1 MHENDKRRTRRVN
14 GMQKL
19 LEQTYN
25 KIKEDG
31 LKMIT
36 KQLCKDCEHDI
47 RFEDR
52 PYGLLVAECK
62 MRCEEYDP
70 HDPVGCIKWRGRR

>member
-1 MHENDKRRTRRVN
+1 MQQTQTKNNGTRPGNTKMVKKMWFTRKIHRIKRTIRRMHENDKRRTRRVN

-31 LKMIT
+31 
-36 KQLCKDCEHDI
+36 
-47 RFEDR
+47 F
-52 PYGLLVAECK
+52 
-62 MRCEEYDP
+62 
-70 HDPVGCIKWRGRR
+70 